1 MTKQPILWLMA
12 VLLLAFTACEDEA
25 FDPVLRLGA
34 ASAISSPANGASFVI
49 AEGTEDDEFASFSW
63 SDADFGVST
72 QVTYTLEV
80 DLAGNNFSA
89 PESLVPSLNTSS
101 VSVTNAEANNF
112 MIGRGI
118 AGGTAQDVEVR
129 VKAIVGREADGNVLI
144 SAPITL
150 NITPFEAEVVYP
162 QLWVP
167 GNYQGWD
174 PGGAPGVYSVEDN
187 GQYEGYVYFNEDNG
201 PFKFTDAPN
210 WDNGIFGVDGGNEG
224 VLASPGDDITLPGT
238 AGLYRLNADI
248 NDLTYS
254 ATATNWGLIGS
265 ATPTGWDSD
274 TDMVYDEGTG
284 MLSLTLDLIGGEKIK
299 FRANDDW
306 PINLGDNGA
315 DGELDYGGDDIDVAE
330 SGNYTVTLDLTGAIY
345 KFELKKN

>member
-1 MTKQPILWLMA
+1 MA
-12 VLLLAFTACEDEA
+12 MLLLAFSACDDET
-25 FDPVLRLGA
+25 FDPVLQLGA
-34 ASAISSPANGASFVI
+34 PAAIASPTNGASFVI
-49 AEGTEDDEFASFSW
+49 AEGTEDNEMAAFSW
-63 SDADFGVST
+63 SAADFGVST
-72 QVTYTLEV
+72 QVNYTLEA
-80 DLAGNNFSA
+80 DLAGNNFGD
-89 PESLVPSLNTSS
+89 PQVLVPSQSTTSA
-101 VSVTNAEANNF
+101 SVTNGTANNLL
-112 MIGRGI
+112 IGLGI
-118 AGGTAQDVEVR
+118 AGGVAQDIEVR
-129 VKAIVGREADGNVLI
+129 VRALVGRAADGNELI

-150 NITPFEAEVVYP
+150 NVTPFEAEVVYP

-174 PGGAPGVYSVEDN
+174 PGSAPGIYSVEDN
-187 GQYEGYVYFNEDNG
+187 GQYEGYVYFTEDSS
-201 PFKFTDAPN
+201 PFKLTDAPN

-224 VLASPGDDITLPGT
+224 TLASPGDDITLPGMV
-238 AGLYRLNADI
+238 GLYRLNADI
-248 NDLTYS
+248 NGLTYS

-306 PINLGDNGA
+306 PINLGDNDA
-315 DGELDYGGDDIDVAE
+315 DGKLDYGGADIDIAE